1 MSLGVVWNPK
11 FAFMP
16 NDEWSNFFLDGLLLG
31 ICITIVIFPK
41 KGIAPTYP
49 KIQWLRFDDDPSPRK
64 LAKTATACH
73 LAVMSYPKLRDRTY
87 HKFSMSQCQ
96 IISKDGSWTAGLEH
110 WYSVVKKWMMSIQN
124 QSNGKRQPDCHAE
137 SEVRAGGRWGWKRG
151 WWPVSWQLSWEI
163 PLDPCLYT
171 WFGRQY
177 STFQSK
183 NYWRTFRG
191 NSQYLGWRT
200 NGFPYISI
208 GFLYFF
214 FQKPSHFKPPY
225 LHSSW
230 CCWVAEAKHCL
241 WRLAVFLEHLGGCL
255 WR

>member
-1 MSLGVVWNPK
+1 MKQL
-11 FAFMP
+11 
-16 NDEWSNFFLDGLLLG
+16 FLDGLWLG
-31 ICITIVIFPK
+31 ICITIIIFPK

-208 GFLYFF
+208 GFLYVFF
-214 FQKPSHFKPPY
+214 PETKPFQTPIPPFF
-225 LHSSW
+225 LVLLSRWGKALPLKVGS
-230 CCWVAEAKHCL
+230 VFGAP
-241 WRLAVFLEHLGGCL
+241 RRMSLAVKTRFNS
-255 WR
+255 WSQPTAW